1 MFLTNINFNTI
12 QHSSKKSTNIV
23 GFLQQKYNF
32 VKNSNNMGIGTNLK
46 RLRGKTK
53 FSQQDIANMLDLDRT
68 TYINWEN
75 ETSDIKSQYLPKLA
89 EIYGVEIQD
98 FFLDD
103 QKVRINNNTF
113 DYTT

>member
-1 MFLTNINFNTI
+1 MKITI
-12 QHSSKKSTNIV
+12 I
-23 GFLQQKYNF
+23 
-32 VKNSNNMGIGTNLK
+32 MGIGTNLK
-46 RLRGKTK
+46 RLRGRTK

-98 FFLDD
+98 LFLDD
-103 QKVRINNNTF
+103 QKVRISHNTF
-113 DYTT
+113 DNKDSSTGIIIFNFSNQEFPKEVQDLIKNLKK